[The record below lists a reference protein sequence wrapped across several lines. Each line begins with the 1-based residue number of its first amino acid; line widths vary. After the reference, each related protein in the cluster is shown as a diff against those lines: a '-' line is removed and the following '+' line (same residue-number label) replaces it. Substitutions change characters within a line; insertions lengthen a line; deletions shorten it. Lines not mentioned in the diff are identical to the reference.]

1 MPVSS
6 LAAKLKLKAGQ
17 RAALINAP
25 DSYRTDLGRIPP
37 GVTFSENLTG
47 AFNWIQ
53 IFVKNRAE
61 LRRFATRAVRALGPG
76 GILWIAFPKGTSS
89 IRTDLTRD
97 NGWEALQR
105 HKMKWVTLVSVNQTW
120 SAFAMRAYK
129 PGDERRSF
137 R

>member
-37 GVTFSENLTG
+37 GVTFSEKLTG
-47 AFNWIQ
+47 AFDWIQ
-53 IFVKNRAE
+53 IFVRNQAE
-61 LRRFATRAVRALGPG
+61 LRRFAARAVRALGPG

-89 IRTDLTRD
+89 IQTDLTRD
-97 NGWEALQR
+97 DGWEALQS
-105 HKMKWVTLVSVNQTW
+105 HKLKWVTLVSVNQTW
-120 SAFAMRAYK
+120 SAFAMRPYT
-129 PGDERRSF
+129 PDEEQQSF